1 MGYPIARPQRP
12 FRKNSKKYYVSV
24 HRNMYPFTYL
34 ARLNKPKV
42 AMRANSS
49 LDYGS
54 NGLFPRLSKTSP
66 MVLFTPK
73 LTLGWWLR
81 GENYLNRLA
90 IAVDRHPQVN
100 KLIGP

>member
-1 MGYPIARPQRP
+1 VAGRAESEEKVKAVYL
-12 FRKNSKKYYVSV
+12 
-24 HRNMYPFTYL
+24 FTYL
-34 ARLNKPKV
+34 ARLNKPK
-42 AMRANSS
+42 
-49 LDYGS
+49 
-54 NGLFPRLSKTSP
+54 

-73 LTLGWWLR
+73 LMLGWWFR